1 MPQQIEIRINQASDE
16 EIVDL
21 YLKTQKDK
29 YFSEIYKRY
38 SGKIFGKCLSF
49 FKEEAEAS
57 DAVHDVFMKILV
69 NLSKFGEK
77 SKFSTWVYSITYNYC
92 IDLIRKKKKNIEE
105 IDFEDENEDNWLQ
118 EVDMAQ
124 IEKVMDVLHPHD
136 KAVLLMKYMDDMSI
150 KEICGVMEKTES
162 AIKMKIKRAKQRF
175 RESFVKINHI
185 E

>member
-69 NLSKFGEK
+69 NLSKFG
-77 SKFSTWVYSITYNYC
+77 
-92 IDLIRKKKKNIEE
+92 
-105 IDFEDENEDNWLQ
+105 
-118 EVDMAQ
+118 
-124 IEKVMDVLHPHD
+124 
-136 KAVLLMKYMDDMSI
+136 
-150 KEICGVMEKTES
+150 
-162 AIKMKIKRAKQRF
+162 KIKIFHLGILYHLQLLYRRHQKKQKNDYSVYR
-175 RESFVKINHI
+175 
-185 E
+185 